1 MFEDKRNE
9 ITTTAIIAFIFVGL
23 FIIFVFPPSSAD
35 DIIIINGGG
44 GGNATTGVTSLDNG
58 NNGLALNQT
67 TGNIMINNTMFAFN
81 LGGGVELVF
90 NAGPIEAGEPI
101 GIKSLTSGDNIIIT
115 DLGIDGIMINATDSS
130 DSTICG
136 NVGTGNKIHKIGTN
150 CNANSLI
157 AGVGISIT
165 NTTDDWTFASQCA
178 NTGTGEAICET
189 ANNINSLIAGNG
201 IAISDTTGDLTIG
214 LITPNK
220 WEQLCQTTLGAT
232 ATSISCNIADRNHL
246 FVTCDCL
253 TLTNTLVAGIQFN
266 NDTGA
271 NYAHRSSLNGGA
283 QVTGVSVAQINIQGA
298 TTIATG
304 DRGMIK
310 FDINN
315 PSVSRKSVIGDATF
329 GYNTGAGTAPSSI
342 VFSGKW
348 SNTSDAITTIT
359 INRVS
364 GTGVFDVNTQLTV
377 WGYD

>member
-1 MFEDKRNE
+1 MLNNNRTEL
-9 ITTTAIIAFIFVGL
+9 IISGIVGL
-23 FIIFVFPPSSAD
+23 TVIMALLLIPAFSYDTNIFLV
-35 DIIIINGGG
+35 NGDGS
-44 GGNATTGVTSLDNG
+44 GNATGIVTSV
-58 NNGLALNQT
+58 NNGTGISVNQT
-67 TGNIMINNTMFAFN
+67 TGNVLVNNTMHALN
-81 LGGGVELVF
+81 IGDNEIVF
-90 NAGPIEAGEPI
+90 NAGPSDAGDPIRVRGLTAGE
-101 GIKSLTSGDNIIIT
+101 GIVMSTLANDIQ
-115 DLGIDGIMINATDSS
+115 INATGSS
-130 DSTICG
+130 DTTICG
-136 NVGTGNKIHKIGTN
+136 NVGTGNKIHKTGTN

-157 AGVGISIT
+157 AGIGISIT
-165 NTTDDWTFASQCA
+165 NTTDDYTFASQCA
-178 NTGTGEAICET
+178 NTGTGEAICES

-201 IAISDTTGDLTIG
+201 ITITDTTGDLTIG

-220 WEQLCQTTLGAT
+220 WEQLCQTTLVAT

-253 TLTNTLVAGIQFN
+253 TLTSTLVAGIQFN
-266 NDTGA
+266 SDTGA

-315 PSVSRKSVIGDATF
+315 PSVSRKSIIGDATF
-329 GYNTGAGTAPSSI
+329 GYTTGSGTAPSSV

-348 SNTSDAITTIT
+348 DNTSVAITTIT
-359 INRVS
+359 IMRVS

-377 WGYD
+377 WGYE